1 MIKKTINIGPILD
14 FKKWMVRCIWV
25 ETVFSEIDN
34 FCAISLLDNPLLH
47 LIKNILRRASGS
59 SANNARICCLSCHVK
74 DFLLFVVLL
83 LLLSLPYSIGIIP
96 KDI

>member
-59 SANNARICCLSCHVK
+59 SANNARICCSIMSRERFSSICG
-74 DFLLFVVLL
+74 
-83 LLLSLPYSIGIIP
+83 YSAAFISSFNRWV
-96 KDI
+96 

>member
-47 LIKNILRRASGS
+47 LIKNILRRASEVLPIM
-59 SANNARICCLSCHVK
+59 REFVVLSCHVK

-83 LLLSLPYSIGIIP
+83 LLLSLPLFDRYNS
-96 KDI
+96 

>member
-59 SANNARICCLSCHVK
+59 SANNARICCSIMSRERFSSICGC
-74 DFLLFVVLL
+74 LLYT
-83 LLLSLPYSIGIIP
+83 S
-96 KDI
+96 DAADE